1 MTRPKR
7 KKSGVLSP
15 LSEDSLNLETDVL
28 GRLERLEQK
37 IEVTSTTS
45 TQKLLDQIEKL
56 QDSLHDLI
64 IENESIKKELKNLK
78 EERSVLVDE
87 VQQLRELSNVL
98 KERQNEAD

>member
-78 EERSVLVDE
+78 EERSVLEDE